1 MKPVELFKNFLE
13 IEKNYSEHTITS
25 YVKDVFDFEQFIL
38 KEEFAP
44 SLLEVKRKRLADYY
58 LSHLDEQKLSKKSIV
73 RKISALRT
81 FYNFL
86 MLKGYIDINIFDKI
100 ETPKVSR
107 RLPKILED
115 DEIMVLFKSI
125 NRNTPLGF
133 RNYIILDLLF
143 SSGLRASEL
152 CQMEVKD
159 LKLNQRQILI
169 HGKGSK
175 DRYVPIHLELEKD
188 LRQYLTYTR
197 PILLA
202 KGPIL
207 NNDYVFIN
215 YRGTQLT
222 ERGLRVILKKIIS
235 DSGETYKIHPHML
248 RHAFATTL
256 LNHGADLRV
265 VQELLGHEHL
275 KSTQVYTHVSTEVL
289 KEKFAKASTRMQRNE
304 KDR

>member
-1 MKPVELFKNFLE
+1 
-13 IEKNYSEHTITS
+13 
-25 YVKDVFDFEQFIL
+25 
-38 KEEFAP
+38 
-44 SLLEVKRKRLADYY
+44 
-58 LSHLDEQKLSKKSIV
+58 
-73 RKISALRT
+73 
-81 FYNFL
+81 

-115 DEIMVLFKSI
+115 DEIMMLFKSI

-202 KGPIL
+202 KGPIT

>member
-1 MKPVELFKNFLE
+1 
-13 IEKNYSEHTITS
+13 
-25 YVKDVFDFEQFIL
+25 
-38 KEEFAP
+38 
-44 SLLEVKRKRLADYY
+44 
-58 LSHLDEQKLSKKSIV
+58 
-73 RKISALRT
+73 
-81 FYNFL
+81 

-115 DEIMVLFKSI
+115 DEIMMLFKSI

-202 KGPIL
+202 KG
-207 NNDYVFIN
+207 
-215 YRGTQLT
+215 
-222 ERGLRVILKKIIS
+222 
-235 DSGETYKIHPHML
+235 
-248 RHAFATTL
+248 L
-256 LNHGADLRV
+256 L
-265 VQELLGHEHL
+265 QIMIMSLLVEEH
-275 KSTQVYTHVSTEVL
+275 S
-289 KEKFAKASTRMQRNE
+289 
-304 KDR
+304 

>member
-1 MKPVELFKNFLE
+1 MKSVELFKNFLE

-202 KGPIL
+202 KGPIT